1 MNLVDI
7 SRQPDHIKV
16 TFHVQRLDSRVAE
29 AIRSH
34 ITTHLPREPIQ
45 VVLDLSE
52 VTFADSM
59 GISIFLITYKLLP
72 RDAPPI
78 KLVGCGTQLQQVLAL
93 VNLTQIFD
101 IS

>member
-1 MNLVDI
+1 
-7 SRQPDHIKV
+7 
-16 TFHVQRLDSRVAE
+16 
-29 AIRSH
+29 
-34 ITTHLPREPIQ
+34 
-45 VVLDLSE
+45 
-52 VTFADSM
+52 M